1 MGPALLEGKR
11 WEFIIKAICCV
22 ATSSVDH
29 LTVTD
34 KVYECELIRQKS
46 CMQMLCVW
54 KCVWICVCSQC
65 HPTER
70 ADKTLKSG
78 NGGGH
83 MRKSRVCCVYSAWY
97 GNVDVSDTHQGTHY
111 TSIIQAQDLN
121 VTELYPFNRKQ
132 NLFLKRHDSS
142 NTSQAAINQK

>member
-65 HPTER
+65 HPTVKV
-70 ADKTLKSG
+70 DKTLKNG
-78 NGGGH
+78 NEGGH
-83 MRKSRVCCVYSAWY
+83 VRKSRVYSACVIWKC
-97 GNVDVSDTHQGTHY
+97 GCQWHPPRDTLYCHHSGTRFKCDRTAIHLIE
-111 TSIIQAQDLN
+111 SRIC
-121 VTELYPFNRKQ
+121 
-132 NLFLKRHDSS
+132 
-142 NTSQAAINQK
+142 SQKGMTAAIHLRLP